1 MISGPLRGRSPRG
14 LSPPGEVEQAHTI
27 RAVPT
32 DDGGAAERP
41 TLLLID
47 GHALV
52 YRAFFAMPA
61 LTNSRGEMTNA
72 AYGFTSM
79 LLKAFTEHRP
89 VYAIAAFDPPGPT
102 FRHQEMAAYKAQRP
116 AMPADLRPQVQ
127 WAREVV
133 SALGIPEVEI
143 PAYEADD
150 VIGSLS
156 VRAVQAGLDVI
167 IVTGDIDTLQLVNPH
182 VRVLINRRGISDTV
196 VYDVDA
202 VRQRFGFEP
211 PLVPDYKA
219 LQGDASDNIPGVPG
233 VGEKTAMS
241 LIHEHG
247 PLEAILDA
255 VPRMKP
261 GRLQASLAEHAEQAR
276 LSKRMATIRSD
287 LDVPLDLTGARV
299 GGYDQAAVHAL
310 FDRLEFRSL
319 LPRLGEALGYGA
331 APVSGP
337 PGQAELSFEGAPEP
351 AGEVVVVD
359 SDAQLAEMIE
369 AVAAPRRIALRTVTA
384 GPARTGAALG
394 VAIAPE
400 GGAHCWWV
408 PLPGYRDAI
417 AALLG
422 DPAFTLDG
430 YDLKRECL
438 TWGPELRARL
448 GFDAMLAA
456 YVDNP
461 RARVLS
467 LTGLAADLCG
477 VHLDSEEELLGSG
490 RQRRRVEDLQ
500 AAELAAYYG
509 RWVGLVEPVR
519 SVLAKQLASS
529 GLLKLHDELEL
540 PLVPILAEMERVG
553 ILLDRDALAA
563 ISAEMQARIG
573 ALEGEVHDRAG
584 HPFNLG
590 STQQL
595 AAVLY
600 DELGLAAGR
609 KTKFGRST
617 DADSLEAL
625 REEHPVV
632 DLVLEWRQLT
642 KLKST
647 YVDALPLLCDQDGRV
662 HTSFN
667 QAVAA
672 TGRLSSADPN
682 LQNVPIRT
690 EWGQRIRRAF
700 VAGPGR
706 LLVSADYSQVELR
719 VLAHVTGE
727 ERLIE
732 AFARGEDI
740 HRRTAAQVYGIDPG
754 AVTRD
759 MRRVAKVVNFGVVYG
774 LSDFGLARDT
784 GMSREEAGAFIHSY
798 FESFP
803 AVTRW
808 LEQTRMHARE
818 WGWVETFT
826 GRRRHLPDIRAANRQ
841 LRLAAER
848 MAVNMPIQGGAAEI
862 MKKAMIDCDRAL
874 RESGST
880 AQVLL
885 QVHDE
890 LVIEV
895 PREDAPAL
903 VPLVRGAM
911 SEAYPLMV
919 PLVVD
924 VKIGENWEEMTP
936 VDAESTLAD

>member
-1 MISGPLRGRSPRG
+1 MPPHPTPPPI
-14 LSPPGEVEQAHTI
+14 PGEVEQANTI

-32 DDGGAAERP
+32 DEGGAAERP

-61 LTNSRGEMTNA
+61 LTNSRGELTNA

-102 FRHQEMAAYKAQRP
+102 FRHEEMAAYKAQRP
-116 AMPADLRPQVQ
+116 PMPADLRPQVQ
-127 WAREVV
+127 WSRDVV
-133 SALGIPEVEI
+133 AVLGIPEVEI
-143 PAYEADD
+143 PTFEADD

-156 VRAVQAGLDVI
+156 VKAVAAGLDVI
-167 IVTGDIDTLQLVNPH
+167 IVTGDIDMLQLVNPH

-202 VRQRFGFEP
+202 VRARFGFDP
-211 PLVPDYKA
+211 PLVVDYKA

-233 VGEKTAMS
+233 VGEKTAMN

-247 PLEAILDA
+247 PLEAILEA
-255 VPRMKP
+255 VPGMKP
-261 GRLQASLAEHAEQAR
+261 GRLQANLAEHADQAR
-276 LSKRMATIRSD
+276 LSKRMATIQCD
-287 LDVPLDLTGARV
+287 LDVPLDLAGARV
-299 GGYDQAAVHAL
+299 GGYDQPAVHAL

-319 LPRLGEALGYGA
+319 LPRLGEALGYGT
-331 APVSGP
+331 APVTGP
-337 PGQAELSFEGAPEP
+337 PGQGELSFDAAPETP
-351 AGEVVVVD
+351 ADVVVVE
-359 SDAQLAEMIE
+359 SEAQFEEMVQSVGS
-369 AVAAPRRIALRTVTA
+369 AGRFALRTVTA
-384 GPARTGAALG
+384 GPPRTGAPLG
-394 VAIAPE
+394 TAISPV
-400 GGAHCWWV
+400 GATRTWWV
-408 PLPGYRDAI
+408 PLAQHREAI
-417 AALLG
+417 VSLLG
-422 DPAFTLDG
+422 DASLTVDG

-438 TWGPELRARL
+438 AWGPALRAAL
-448 GFDAMLAA
+448 GFDTMLGA

-477 VHLDSEEELLGSG
+477 AHLDSEEELLGSG
-490 RQRRRVEDLQ
+490 RGRRQIEELT

-519 SVLAKQLASS
+519 AVLSNQLVAS
-529 GLLKLHDELEL
+529 GLLELHDELEL

-553 ILLDRDALAA
+553 ILLDRDALVA

-595 AAVLY
+595 ATVLY

-609 KTKFGRST
+609 KTKLGRST

-647 YVDALPLLCDQDGRV
+647 YVDALPQLCDADGRV

-719 VLAHVTGE
+719 VLAHVTSE

-740 HRRTAAQVYGIDPG
+740 HRRTAAQVYGIAPA

-784 GMSREEAGAFIHSY
+784 GMSREEAGAFIRSY

-841 LRLAAER
+841 MRMAAER

-874 RESGST
+874 RESGSP

-890 LVIEV
+890 LVVEV
-895 PREDAPAL
+895 PRDDVPAL

-911 SEAYPLMV
+911 ADAYPLVV

-924 VKIGENWEEMTP
+924 VKIGDNWQEMTP
-936 VDAESTLAD
+936 VDA

>member
-1 MISGPLRGRSPRG
+1 MPS
-14 LSPPGEVEQAHTI
+14 
-27 RAVPT
+27 
-32 DDGGAAERP
+32 DDGGAPRRS

-61 LTNSRGEMTNA
+61 LTNSRGELTNA

-89 VYAIAAFDPPGPT
+89 DYAVAAFDPPGPT

-116 AMPADLRPQVQ
+116 PMPEELRPQVQ
-127 WAREVV
+127 WARDIVA
-133 SALGIPEVEI
+133 ALAIPEVEV
-143 PAYEADD
+143 ATYEADD

-156 VRAVQAGLDVI
+156 VKAVEAGLDVI

-196 VYDVDA
+196 VYDVEA
-202 VRQRFGFEP
+202 VRERFGFDP
-211 PLVPDYKA
+211 PLVVDYKA

-233 VGEKTAMS
+233 VGEKTAMN
-241 LIHEHG
+241 LLHEHG

-261 GRLQASLAEHAEQAR
+261 GRLQANLAEHADQAR
-276 LSKRMATIRSD
+276 LSKRMATIQCD
-287 LDVPLDLTGARV
+287 LDVPLDLAGARV
-299 GGYDQAAVHAL
+299 GGYDQPAVHAL

-319 LPRLGEALGYGA
+319 LPRLGEALGYGT
-331 APVSGP
+331 APVTLP
-337 PGQAELSFEGAPEP
+337 PGQGQLSFETAAQP
-351 AGEVVVVD
+351 AAETAIVE
-359 SDAQLAEMIE
+359 SEAQVEEMLAG
-369 AVAAPRRIALRTVTA
+369 VRAAGRFALRTVTS
-384 GPARTGAALG
+384 GPPRTGTPLG
-394 VAIAPE
+394 IAIAPV
-400 GGAHCWWV
+400 GGTTSWWV
-408 PLPGYRDAI
+408 PLPRHR
-417 AALLG
+417 AAVEGLLG
-422 DPAFTLDG
+422 DAALTVDG

-438 TWGPELRARL
+438 AWGPALRVAL
-448 GFDAMLAA
+448 GFDTMLGA

-467 LTGLAADLCG
+467 LIGLAADLCG
-477 VHLDSEEELLGSG
+477 VRLDSEEELLGSG
-490 RQRRRVEDLQ
+490 RARRRIEELTP
-500 AAELAAYYG
+500 AELAAYYG

-519 SVLAKQLASS
+519 AVLTKQLAAS
-529 GLLKLHDELEL
+529 GLLPLLDELEL
-540 PLVPILAEMERVG
+540 PLVPILAAMERVG
-553 ILLDRDALAA
+553 ILLDREALVA

-573 ALEGEVHDRAG
+573 ELEGEVQDRAG

-595 AAVLY
+595 ATVLY

-632 DLVLEWRQLT
+632 GLVLEWRQLT

-647 YVDALPLLCDQDGRV
+647 YVDALPLLCDEDGRV

-682 LQNVPIRT
+682 LQNVPVRT

-700 VAGPGR
+700 VAGPGQF
-706 LLVSADYSQVELR
+706 LVSADYSQVELR

-740 HRRTAAQVYGIDPG
+740 HRRTAAQVYGIDPD

-784 GMSREEAGAFIHSY
+784 GMSREEAAAFIHSY

-874 RESGST
+874 RALRGSGIS

-890 LVIEV
+890 LVIEA
-895 PREDAPAL
+895 PRAELPAL
-903 VPLVRGAM
+903 VALVRRAM
-911 SEAYPLMV
+911 SEAYPLVV

-924 VKIGENWEEMTP
+924 VKIGENWQEMTP
-936 VDAESTLAD
+936 VRAEG